1 MEPSA
6 CAFDLCVKVPIVIG
20 TIPLQSTFNKF
31 QPTPSSPNYPA
42 AASGARSLK
51 RVLGPP
57 GPSFSL
63 YPDLPPPTYEA
74 AVGDGDDLPSMRTE
88 EDNQFAGGN
97 WDFKPQYPSYG

>member
-74 AVGDGDDLPSMRTE
+74 AVGMKTE
-88 EDNQFAGGN
+88 EENQFVGGN